1 MSSVYRIENEEGM
14 GPLGRRGIELTHEI
28 MYRHYRRD
36 EDFVYAQMAE
46 GVTWIGPSRAQ
57 YTTGVDKLRELL
69 QIEQLVTFTME
80 QETYQVAYEDEHS
93 CLIFGCCTVTSDEE
107 TGLFIRTLQRVSF
120 FYRLIGDR
128 LHVVHMHLSH
138 PYEVVD
144 SDEVFPF
151 RYGKDA
157 FDYIQQTHQM
167 AFTDS
172 LTELGN
178 RNAYETSCVRMA
190 HDFDSVRSLCLILFD
205 LNGMK
210 RVNDTWGHLAGDR
223 LLRDFASL
231 LRETMPPTAKLYR
244 YGGDEFIA
252 ALHEVSLS
260 DVKKKKISNLSGGMK
275 RRVGIA
281 QAMLN
286 DPEILVMDEPTA
298 GLDPGERVRLRNFI
312 SEFSHD
318 RIVLISTHIVS
329 DIEYISTRNAI
340 MKAGE
345 IVDVGTTAELV
356 KQIGGKVWNCTI
368 PASKLP
374 EYEMRLRIINQ
385 RGEDHNQVSLRYLS
399 EYSEIEGSVAT
410 EPRLEDL
417 YLWLFPQTDL
427 EKEDR

>member
-1 MSSVYRIENEEGM
+1 MSGALCFHLTIGDVFCGNGASALRKRGERMSSVYRIENEGEI

-80 QETYQVAYEDEHS
+80 QETYQVAYEDEHT
-93 CLIFGCCTVTSDEE
+93 CLIFGCYTVTSDEE

-157 FDYIQQTHQM
+157 FDYIQRTHQM

-210 RVNDTWGHLAGDR
+210 RVNDTWGRIHCRLARG
-223 LLRDFASL
+223 FAF
-231 LRETMPPTAKLYR
+231 RCEKVPAK
-244 YGGDEFIA
+244 
-252 ALHEVSLS
+252 
-260 DVKKKKISNLSGGMK
+260 
-275 RRVGIA
+275 
-281 QAMLN
+281 
-286 DPEILVMDEPTA
+286 
-298 GLDPGERVRLRNFI
+298 
-312 SEFSHD
+312 
-318 RIVLISTHIVS
+318 
-329 DIEYISTRNAI
+329 
-340 MKAGE
+340 
-345 IVDVGTTAELV
+345 VGTTYRAL
-356 KQIGGKVWNCTI
+356 Q
-368 PASKLP
+368 
-374 EYEMRLRIINQ
+374 
-385 RGEDHNQVSLRYLS
+385 
-399 EYSEIEGSVAT
+399 
-410 EPRLEDL
+410 
-417 YLWLFPQTDL
+417 
-427 EKEDR
+427 

>member
-93 CLIFGCCTVTSDEE
+93 CLIFGCYTVTSDEE

-260 DVKKKKISNLSGGMK
+260 DVKKCQQKLEQRIARYNEENEIHLSAAWGHAFFNPETDHGLSEIVKRADVMLYAMK
-275 RRVGIA
+275 RA
-281 QAMLN
+281 MKQAA
-286 DPEILVMDEPTA
+286 E
-298 GLDPGERVRLRNFI
+298 
-312 SEFSHD
+312 
-318 RIVLISTHIVS
+318 
-329 DIEYISTRNAI
+329 NA
-340 MKAGE
+340 
-345 IVDVGTTAELV
+345 
-356 KQIGGKVWNCTI
+356 
-368 PASKLP
+368 S
-374 EYEMRLRIINQ
+374 
-385 RGEDHNQVSLRYLS
+385 
-399 EYSEIEGSVAT
+399 
-410 EPRLEDL
+410 
-417 YLWLFPQTDL
+417 
-427 EKEDR
+427 

>member
-1 MSSVYRIENEEGM
+1 MKAKTVFYCTECGNETAKWAGKCPACGAWNTIVEQPERPKGTGNGASVLRKRRETMSSVYRIENEEGM

-46 GVTWIGPSRAQ
+46 DVTWIGPSRAQ

-120 FYRLIGDR
+120 FYRSIGDR

-231 LRETMPPTAKLYR
+231 LRETMPPTARLYR

-260 DVKKKKISNLSGGMK
+260 DVKKCQQKLEQRIARYNEENEIHLSAAWGHAFFNPETDHGLSEIVKRADGMLYAMK
-275 RRVGIA
+275 RA
-281 QAMLN
+281 MKQAA
-286 DPEILVMDEPTA
+286 E
-298 GLDPGERVRLRNFI
+298 
-312 SEFSHD
+312 
-318 RIVLISTHIVS
+318 
-329 DIEYISTRNAI
+329 NA
-340 MKAGE
+340 
-345 IVDVGTTAELV
+345 
-356 KQIGGKVWNCTI
+356 
-368 PASKLP
+368 S
-374 EYEMRLRIINQ
+374 
-385 RGEDHNQVSLRYLS
+385 
-399 EYSEIEGSVAT
+399 
-410 EPRLEDL
+410 
-417 YLWLFPQTDL
+417 
-427 EKEDR
+427 

>member
-1 MSSVYRIENEEGM
+1 MMSSVFRIENEEGI

-57 YTTGVDKLRELL
+57 YTTGVDNLKELL
-69 QIEQLVTFTME
+69 QIERLVTFTME
-80 QETYQVAYEDEHS
+80 QETYQVAYEDEQS
-93 CLIFGCCTVTSDEE
+93 CLIFGCYTVTSDEE

-120 FYRLIGDR
+120 FYRLVGGR
-128 LHVVHMHLSH
+128 LKVVHMHLSH
-138 PYEVVD
+138 PYEFVD

-157 FDYIQQTHQM
+157 FDYIQRTHQM

-210 RVNDTWGHLAGDR
+210 RVNDTWGHLVGDR
-223 LLRDFASL
+223 LLKDFASI

-252 ALHEVSLS
+252 ALHDVSLS
-260 DVKKKKISNLSGGMK
+260 DVRKCQQNLEQCIERYNEGNEIHMSAAWGHAFFNPETDHGLSEIVKRADVMLYAMK
-275 RRVGIA
+275 RA
-281 QAMLN
+281 MKQA
-286 DPEILVMDEPTA
+286 A
-298 GLDPGERVRLRNFI
+298 G
-312 SEFSHD
+312 
-318 RIVLISTHIVS
+318 
-329 DIEYISTRNAI
+329 NA
-340 MKAGE
+340 G
-345 IVDVGTTAELV
+345 
-356 KQIGGKVWNCTI
+356 
-368 PASKLP
+368 
-374 EYEMRLRIINQ
+374 
-385 RGEDHNQVSLRYLS
+385 
-399 EYSEIEGSVAT
+399 
-410 EPRLEDL
+410 
-417 YLWLFPQTDL
+417 
-427 EKEDR
+427 

>member
-46 GVTWIGPSRAQ
+46 DVTWIGPSRAQ

-210 RVNDTWGHLAGDR
+210 RVNDTWGHLAGDW

-244 YGGDEFIA
+244 YGGDEF
-252 ALHEVSLS
+252 LL
-260 DVKKKKISNLSGGMK
+260 LF
-275 RRVGIA
+275 
-281 QAMLN
+281 
-286 DPEILVMDEPTA
+286 P
-298 GLDPGERVRLRNFI
+298 
-312 SEFSHD
+312 
-318 RIVLISTHIVS
+318 RIP
-329 DIEYISTRNAI
+329 
-340 MKAGE
+340 KA
-345 IVDVGTTAELV
+345 TFQL
-356 KQIGGKVWNCTI
+356 
-368 PASKLP
+368 
-374 EYEMRLRIINQ
+374 
-385 RGEDHNQVSLRYLS
+385 
-399 EYSEIEGSVAT
+399 
-410 EPRLEDL
+410 RLEQIRKAVSAVSVPDYPEL
-417 YLWLFPQTDL
+417 RLSVTVGGAYGVKPLDEAIRQA
-427 EKEDR
+427 DRQMYRRKAQRAQP

>member
-1 MSSVYRIENEEGM
+1 
-14 GPLGRRGIELTHEI
+14 
-28 MYRHYRRD
+28 
-36 EDFVYAQMAE
+36 
-46 GVTWIGPSRAQ
+46 
-57 YTTGVDKLRELL
+57 
-69 QIEQLVTFTME
+69 
-80 QETYQVAYEDEHS
+80 
-93 CLIFGCCTVTSDEE
+93 
-107 TGLFIRTLQRVSF
+107 
-120 FYRLIGDR
+120 
-128 LHVVHMHLSH
+128 MHLSH

-260 DVKKKKISNLSGGMK
+260 DVKKCQQSWNNVSCATTRKRNTSSAAWGHAFFNPETDHGLSEIVKRADGMLAMK
-275 RRVGIA
+275 RA
-281 QAMLN
+281 MKQAA
-286 DPEILVMDEPTA
+286 E
-298 GLDPGERVRLRNFI
+298 
-312 SEFSHD
+312 
-318 RIVLISTHIVS
+318 
-329 DIEYISTRNAI
+329 NA
-340 MKAGE
+340 
-345 IVDVGTTAELV
+345 
-356 KQIGGKVWNCTI
+356 
-368 PASKLP
+368 S
-374 EYEMRLRIINQ
+374 
-385 RGEDHNQVSLRYLS
+385 
-399 EYSEIEGSVAT
+399 
-410 EPRLEDL
+410 
-417 YLWLFPQTDL
+417 
-427 EKEDR
+427 

>member
-1 MSSVYRIENEEGM
+1 M

-260 DVKKKKISNLSGGMK
+260 DVKKCQQKLEQRIARYNEENEIHLSAAWGHAFFNPETDHIQEMGTIMEQKAPVKMILLNNNFLGNVRQWQAMFFNRRYSFTPMLNPDYMKIASAYDIPS
-275 RRVGIA
+275 RRVMTREELKGAIEE
-281 QAMLN
+281 MLAT
-286 DPEILVMDEPTA
+286 DGPFLLEACVMEEGNVLPMTP
-298 GLDPGERVRLRNFI
+298 PG
-312 SEFSHD
+312 
-318 RIVLISTHIVS
+318 
-329 DIEYISTRNAI
+329 
-340 MKAGE
+340 
-345 IVDVGTTAELV
+345 
-356 KQIGGKVWNCTI
+356 
-368 PASKLP
+368 
-374 EYEMRLRIINQ
+374 
-385 RGEDHNQVSLRYLS
+385 
-399 EYSEIEGSVAT
+399 GSVNQML
-410 EPRLEDL
+410 LEC
-417 YLWLFPQTDL
+417 
-427 EKEDR
+427 